1 MADKS
6 VPAEKDEDVK
16 DDAAEEAAVGKP
28 KSKKKKLIL
37 VAVVLLLLGGGGAA
51 ATFGGFLKKGGDD
64 KTAKETE
71 VPAANVE
78 ASVFHDLPDILV
90 NLDNTGK
97 QAHFLKLKVSLE
109 LGSKADEQ
117 ALDKAMP
124 RVIDQFQTYLRELRT
139 DDLKGS
145 AGVYRLRQELLTRVA
160 AASQPIDVRDV
171 LFREI
176 LIQ

>member
-1 MADKS
+1 M
-6 VPAEKDEDVK
+6 
-16 DDAAEEAAVGKP
+16 
-28 KSKKKKLIL
+28 
-37 VAVVLLLLGGGGAA
+37 
-51 ATFGGFLKKGGDD
+51 
-64 KTAKETE
+64 
-71 VPAANVE
+71 
-78 ASVFHDLPDILV
+78 

-117 ALDKAMP
+117 AIDKAMP